1 MNENEVRSL
10 LVKHIIDKS
19 KSEWKIKKPNSDG
32 IKVEIPD
39 GLNGEILLEEDI
51 RDGKIRGWTTI
62 TVENLASILTARD
75 DPSKRPDGVI
85 PDKPNIPAQCR
96 GKTFREITSAEYEE
110 CGGHKG
116 SLDKWRAEGI
126 AI

>member
-19 KSEWKIKKPNSDG
+19 KPEWKIKKPNSDG
-32 IKVEIPD
+32 IEVEIPD

-51 RDGKIRGWTTI
+51 RNGKIRGWTTI
-62 TVENLASILTARD
+62 TVEALTNILAARD
-75 DPSKRPDGVI
+75 DPSKRPARVI
-85 PDKPNIPAQCR
+85 PDRANIPAQCR

-110 CGGHKG
+110 CCGHKG
-116 SLDKWRAEGI
+116 SLDKLRAEGI